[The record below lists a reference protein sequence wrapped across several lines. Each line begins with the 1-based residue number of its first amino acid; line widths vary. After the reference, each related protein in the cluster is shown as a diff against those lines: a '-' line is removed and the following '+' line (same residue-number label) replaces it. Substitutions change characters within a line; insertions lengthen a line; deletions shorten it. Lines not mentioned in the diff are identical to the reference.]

1 MRYPL
6 LAFIFVF
13 VIPPFTAHALLTGR
27 ATLADRPTAFVAS
40 AVMSDE
46 GRTSHN
52 WTLPAHTQVHLTR

>member
-27 ATLADRPTAFVAS
+27 ATLAAERPTAFIDS
-40 AVMSDE
+40 AVMSNE
-46 GRTSHN
+46 GRTTHN
-52 WTLPAHTQVHLTR
+52 WTLPASSGG